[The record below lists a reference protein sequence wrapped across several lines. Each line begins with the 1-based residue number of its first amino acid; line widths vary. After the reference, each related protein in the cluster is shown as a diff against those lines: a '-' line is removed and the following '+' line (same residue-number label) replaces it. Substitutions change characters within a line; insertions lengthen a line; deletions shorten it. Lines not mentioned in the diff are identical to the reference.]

1 MDLRVACV
9 LIASP
14 APPAGLF
21 KISLSPSLSRSLSP
35 HILSRGSDLAW
46 HGFRSAHL
54 G

>member
-21 KISLSPSLSRSLSP
+21 KISLPPSLALSLSTYSLAR
-35 HILSRGSDLAW
+35 IGSCLA
-46 HGFRSAHL
+46 RL
-54 G
+54 